1 MVREQFPIPILKI
14 KLKGNY
20 RRMASLNE
28 FRHFFGLKP
37 HETMED
43 INPDPE
49 IANLL
54 RHLYD
59 SPDMVE
65 LYPGL
70 FIEETKPPMSPGN
83 GGCLGKLSFHRS

>member
-1 MVREQFPIPILKI
+1 
-14 KLKGNY
+14 
-20 RRMASLNE
+20 MASLNE
-28 FRHFFGLKP
+28 FRSFFGLKRY
-37 HETMED
+37 ETMED

-70 FIEETKPPMSPGN
+70 FIEETKPPMAPGN
-83 GGCLGKLSFHRS
+83 GGCLGMLTYENNLLYNC

>member
-1 MVREQFPIPILKI
+1 MLMQRH
-14 KLKGNY
+14 

-28 FRHFFGLKP
+28 FRSFFGLKKY
-37 HETMED
+37 ETMED

-49 IANLL
+49 IANIL

-83 GGCLGKLSFHRS
+83 GGCLGMLT